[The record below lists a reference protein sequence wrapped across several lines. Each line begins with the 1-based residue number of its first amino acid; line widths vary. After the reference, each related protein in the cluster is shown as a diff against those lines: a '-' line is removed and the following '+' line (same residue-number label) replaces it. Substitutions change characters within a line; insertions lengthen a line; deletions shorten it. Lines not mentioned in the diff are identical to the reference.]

1 MVTSSSS
8 EVESPAGNCP
18 HCHCASEP
26 GRKFCSTCGK
36 PLLQACPDC
45 GADTAVEEK
54 FCGHCGTNIQ
64 QWVYLKQH
72 KIDDAC
78 AQANQLRSQHQYQQ
92 AVLLLNA
99 TIASGHA
106 RLEPSVVRASQLIDQ
121 IAAERDEQ
129 QRIAEGA
136 IESAKRQVSEY
147 AYRTAVESLEQ
158 IPPPLRN
165 EECQK
170 LLGQARESLEE
181 LQALRNEIQ
190 AAVQDK
196 RTEKL
201 LARVER
207 VLALDPKDSLATQLA
222 RKLAELH
229 CKAARKRLAQ
239 HRYQDALALLR
250 QIPDGFRT
258 SEAEQLWEVAAE
270 LAYLMMELTNAPYI
284 DKTLLA
290 AAGRLIKLDPGN
302 VTAKDLCDKLRRQA
316 QRKKGSHGFRAECW
330 CEPQAQTH
338 IGVRVDRIGEFRSIR
353 DDSVRDQPVYTEGPA
368 RFAVACG
375 LALQG
380 LEKVPIRTNLLPRE
394 KKGLWG
400 KLGPF
405 MQKTQPIRS
414 ALGIDLSATS
424 IKAVKLVSDGPEDA
438 VRLDACDLIE
448 HSIDSAPDLGD
459 AAERRTALKGALE
472 RLFSRTGFAA
482 DRICVGVSDG
492 RVLGRF
498 FALPPIDREKI
509 GQVLLYEVKQQIPF
523 PVEEL
528 AWDYHVLAES
538 NGSTV
543 SHEEDASARAQ
554 ISGNPRVLLVA
565 IKRRHADEPI
575 SLLGDLGLKVDVLQS
590 DCVALCNLA
599 SYELLH
605 RDHPVAILDIGHSTT
620 NLVISSP
627 DTIWFR
633 SFDLAAAHITNS
645 LVRQFK
651 LTRSSAEEL
660 KSNPITAPRLSQ
672 FGDAI
677 QPVFADV
684 ANQIRLS
691 LQSFHKIYPWVSI
704 EELYGVGG
712 GFQTHGLLRYLRT
725 GS

>member
-1 MVTSSSS
+1 VG
-8 EVESPAGNCP
+8 E
-18 HCHCASEP
+18 
-26 GRKFCSTCGK
+26 R
-36 PLLQACPDC
+36 
-45 GADTAVEEK
+45 

-64 QWVYLKQH
+64 QWVHLKQH
-72 KIDDAC
+72 KVEDAC

-92 AVLLLNA
+92 ALLLLSA

-106 RLEPSVVRASQLIDQ
+106 RIEQSVLHASQLIDQ
-121 IAAERDEQ
+121 IAADRDEQ
-129 QRIAEGA
+129 LRMADGA
-136 IESAKRQVSEY
+136 IQSAKRQFSEH
-147 AYRTAVESLEQ
+147 AYQTAVESLEQ

-170 LLGQARESLEE
+170 LLGQARESLDE
-181 LQALRNEIQ
+181 LQTLRSEIR
-190 AAVQDK
+190 AAIHAK
-196 RTEKL
+196 RTAKL
-201 LARVER
+201 LAKVAR
-207 VLALDPKDSLATQLA
+207 VLALDPNDSHAALLA

-229 CKAARKRLAQ
+229 CKAARKQLTQ

-250 QIPDGFRT
+250 QIPDSFRT
-258 SEAEQLWEVAAE
+258 PEAEKLGEFAAE
-270 LAYLMMELTNAPYI
+270 LAYLMMELTSAPYV

-290 AAGRLIKLDPGN
+290 AAGRLIKLDPRN
-302 VTAKDLCDKLRRQA
+302 AAAKGLCEKLRRQT
-316 QRKKGSHGFRAECW
+316 QRKNDANGCRLEYWSAAPAES
-330 CEPQAQTH
+330 H
-338 IGVRVDRIGEFRSIR
+338 IGVRVDRIDEFRSIR
-353 DDSVRDQPVYTEGPA
+353 DESVRDQPAYTEGPA

-394 KKGLWG
+394 KKGLWS

-405 MQKTQPIRS
+405 MQKTQSIRS

-424 IKAVKLVSDGPEDA
+424 IKAVKLVSDGPEDP
-438 VRLDACDLIE
+438 VQLEACHLIE

-459 AAERRTALKGALE
+459 AAERRIALRDALE
-472 RLFSRTGFAA
+472 KLFSRTGMAA

-528 AWDYHVLAES
+528 VWDYHVLPES
-538 NGSTV
+538 NGSA
-543 SHEEDASARAQ
+543 SNGSAASQELDATARPE
-554 ISGNPRVLLVA
+554 ISGHPRVLLVA

-575 SLLGDLGLKVDVLQS
+575 SLLGDVGLKVDVLQS

-599 SYELLH
+599 SYELLQ

-633 SFDLAAAHITNS
+633 SFNLAAGHITNS

-651 LTRSSAEEL
+651 LTRSSAEQL
-660 KSNPITAPRLSQ
+660 KRNPITAPRLSQ
-672 FGDAI
+672 LGDAI

-684 ANQIRLS
+684 AHQIRLS
-691 LQSFHKIYPWVSI
+691 LLSFRKLYPWVSI
-704 EELYGVGG
+704 EQLYGVGG